1 MDHECHFHVNCWARL
16 LDTHRYT
23 DVEYE
28 SKKRFRFCN
37 TEWKGHSGPCCS
49 VPFRHDTALP
59 QTTGWTFRGSA
70 YCQLIRKANKAK
82 CLEFA
87 RRHLH
92 EAEAGFND
100 VIFSDEATARATVQ
114 LESPEAL
121 RKKRNGK
128 YERIGRCNTIAQQT
142 ERSKTETFFD
152 AYCMLH

>member
-1 MDHECHFHVNCWARL
+1 MAKRVLKIWQFSLNRQLRCLPDHQLMDHECHFHVNCWARL

-59 QTTGWTFRGSA
+59 QTTGWTFRGSS

-82 CLEFA
+82 RLEFA

-92 EAEAGFND
+92 EAEADFND

-114 LESPEAL
+114 LESH
-121 RKKRNGK
+121 RKR
-128 YERIGRCNTIAQQT
+128 
-142 ERSKTETFFD
+142 
-152 AYCMLH
+152 

>member
-28 SKKRFRFCN
+28 SKKRFRFSN

-70 YCQLIRKANKAK
+70 YCQLIRKKAK
-82 CLEFA
+82 RLEFA

-92 EAEAGFND
+92 EEEAAFND
-100 VIFSDEATARATVQ
+100 VIFSDEATVQ
-114 LESPEAL
+114 LESHL
-121 RKKRNGK
+121 KR
-128 YERIGRCNTIAQQT
+128 
-142 ERSKTETFFD
+142 
-152 AYCMLH
+152 